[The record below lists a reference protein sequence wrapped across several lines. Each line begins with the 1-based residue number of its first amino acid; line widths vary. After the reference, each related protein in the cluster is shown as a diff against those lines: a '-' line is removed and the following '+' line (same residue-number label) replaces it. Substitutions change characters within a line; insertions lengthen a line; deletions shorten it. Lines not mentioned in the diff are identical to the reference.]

1 MSVVSSQWTLDALV
15 HIAGQ
20 SRNAHLTRF
29 LRVVYEHLENLGWPQ
44 ENYNAKERY
53 SKLTTVENIWKAR
66 VDNIK
71 EAYEAELA
79 KLAASRS
86 HRLTSDQAI

>member
-15 HIAGQ
+15 HIAKQ
-20 SRNAHLTRF
+20 SRNANLTRF
-29 LRVVYEHLENLGWPQ
+29 LRGVYEHLENLGWPQ
-44 ENYNAKERY
+44 ENYKAKERY
-53 SKLTTVENIWKAR
+53 SKLATVENIGKTR

-71 EAYEAELA
+71 EAYEGELA

-86 HRLTSDQAI
+86 HRLMSDQAI